1 MTLDRRE
8 FLKLSA
14 AASAVSVVSAC
25 GSGGSS
31 QAVTPP
37 PPAGSTEATNF
48 SSCLVNCGSNCPLRI
63 ISDEGRIVR
72 VETDFSGTDQYGDH
86 QVRACLRGR
95 SIKQRT
101 YAPDRLRNPLKR
113 RAGSIRGSG
122 DFEEISWEQAISE
135 IASKVTGL
143 REQYGPRSIYHHYGS
158 GAYYGFSSSS
168 CIQRALRLSG
178 GHLNYY
184 GNYSWA
190 ALNVSGPATYGTGGT
205 SGTRL
210 REVRNADLLLGFA
223 FNPWEIRMS
232 GSGEQWDLLNAI
244 EDRKASGQP
253 FRNIQIDPRYTD
265 SDLGKADEWVPIRPG
280 TDAALAEAIAHEMI
294 SSGWVEENSKQ
305 FLDELCIGYD
315 RASLE
320 QAIVDNPDYADVIDV
335 EENYRDYI
343 LGEGKFDEARTA
355 EWAAPICG
363 VPAANIKRIAGYL
376 MEAEAPF
383 IMAGAGCNRHAN
395 GEQTMRALYM
405 LPILTGKI
413 GRSGVNTGELPT
425 NYGLSRGG
433 MSAGSNPV
441 GASIPFHVWAEAIE
455 NGAVMDEKRYA
466 VKGLEEDEELG
477 TNIKAVFSS
486 TGNALI
492 NQHSDINYTKRI
504 LEDDSKCELIVVA
517 DCWMTSTAMFADYVL
532 PDSTW
537 VESND
542 LANDSYASGETG
554 YLTFMSTA
562 LEPLYN
568 TKNLYNIGLE
578 LAREWGV
585 EAQYS
590 EGRTEEEWL
599 AYLYE
604 QTKSSNPDLGLPAT
618 YGEAQ
623 KAGFFR
629 KFSPDTYVALQDYV
643 EGNLGKASI
652 AGCADMNDQ
661 DCVGQ
666 ASVAAVSDEGA
677 PKLATPSGK
686 IEIYSLDWARKEAD
700 WIPSSDDEYAQ
711 VRPLSKYVVTW
722 QGYEDEDTRGE
733 YPFQVVG
740 YHTKGRT
747 HSSYHNVANLREAV
761 EDATWINPLDAQRL
775 GIESGQMVTLTSP
788 AGSLR
793 IKAKVSPRIIPGV
806 VSMAEGAWYRPDANG
821 VDQGG
826 CSNTLSTYK
835 LHPVSKGNPQHTM
848 RVKISV

>member
-1 MTLDRRE
+1 MTMDRRE
-8 FLKLSA
+8 FMKLSA

-25 GSGGSS
+25 GGGGSS
-31 QAVTPP
+31 QAVATPP
-37 PPAGSTEATNF
+37 PASTTETTNF

-72 VETDFSGTDQYGDH
+72 VETDFSATDEYGNH

-113 RAGSIRGSG
+113 RAGSKRGTG
-122 DFEEISWEQAISE
+122 DFEEITWEQAISE
-135 IASKVTGL
+135 IAAKVTGL
-143 REQYGPRSIYHHYGS
+143 RDQYGPRSIYHHYGS
-158 GAYYGFSSSS
+158 GAYYGFSSSA
-168 CIQRALRLSG
+168 CIQRALRMSG
-178 GHLNYY
+178 GHLSYY

-190 ALNVSGPATYGTGGT
+190 ALNVAGPATYGTGGT

-210 REVRNADLLLGFA
+210 REMRNADLLLGFA
-223 FNPWEIRMS
+223 FNPYEIRMS

-244 EDRKASGQP
+244 EDRKASGKP
-253 FRNIQIDPRYTD
+253 FRNIQVDPRYTD

-280 TDAALAEAIAHEMI
+280 TDAALAEAIAHVMI
-294 SSGWVEENSKQ
+294 SSGWVDENSKQ

-320 QAIVDNPDYADVIDV
+320 QAKIDNPDYADYIDV

-343 LGEGKFDEARTA
+343 LGEGKFTMAHSA

-363 VPAANIKRIAGYL
+363 VPAANIERIAGYL
-376 MEAEAPF
+376 MDAQAPF

-413 GRSGVNTGELPT
+413 GQSGVNTGELPR
-425 NYGLSRGG
+425 NFGLSRGG
-433 MSAGSNPV
+433 MSSGSNPES
-441 GASIPFHVWAEAIE
+441 ASIPFHVWAEAIE
-455 NGAVMDEKRYA
+455 SGAEMDEKRYA
-466 VKGLEEDEELG
+466 VKGLGEDEKLG

-492 NQHSDINYTKRI
+492 NQHSDINYTKKI

-554 YLTFMSTA
+554 YLTFMSTS

-578 LAREWGV
+578 LSREWGV

-599 AYLYE
+599 AHLYE
-604 QTKSSNPDLGLPAT
+604 LTKSSNTDLGLPPSYA
-618 YGEAQ
+618 EAQ

-629 KFSPDTYVALQDYV
+629 KFSPETYIALQDYV
-643 EGNLGKASI
+643 EGNFGT
-652 AGCADMNDQ
+652 G
-661 DCVGQ
+661 
-666 ASVAAVSDEGA
+666 AAVSADDA
-677 PKLATPSGK
+677 PKLGTPSGK
-686 IEIYSLDWARKEAD
+686 IEIYSLDWAKKEAE
-700 WIPSSDDEYAQ
+700 WIPSSDEEYAQ
-711 VRPLSKYVVTW
+711 IRPLSKYVVTW
-722 QGYEDEDTRGE
+722 QGYEDEDTRDE

-806 VSMAEGAWYRPDANG
+806 VSMAEGAWYKPDANG

-826 CSNTLSTYK
+826 CSNTLTTYM